1 MKTPSDKKIAFYF
14 VSQEVARADDRWSA
28 RVHFPPGATAS
39 TVLPI
44 EVLDGN
50 EEPVADAV
58 LELFGQRLKVKDG
71 ATSTTYADFIA
82 GVHSTPVWMHRNGK
96 KPVPGELTFG

>member
-39 TVLPI
+39 TVLPNI
-44 EVLDGN
+44 SGVM
-50 EEPVADAV
+50 VAVFA
-58 LELFGQRLKVKDG
+58 
-71 ATSTTYADFIA
+71 S
-82 GVHSTPVWMHRNGK
+82 
-96 KPVPGELTFG
+96 

>member
-14 VSQEVARADDRWSA
+14 VSQEVARTEDRWSA

-44 EVLDGN
+44 EVSIVSNLSGGN
-50 EEPVADAV
+50 TVYIGGGTPSQLKAEDIADLAPKDSLIDLIGV
-58 LELFGQRLKVKDG
+58 SLLLMSSELQV
-71 ATSTTYADFIA
+71 Y
-82 GVHSTPVWMHRNGK
+82 
-96 KPVPGELTFG
+96 

>member
-1 MKTPSDKKIAFYF
+1 MKTPPDKNVAFYF
-14 VSQEVARADDRWSA
+14 VSQEVDPMEDRWSA
-28 RVHFPPGATAS
+28 RVHFPPGAVAE

-58 LELFGQRLKVKDG
+58 LEIFGQRLKVTAG
-71 ATSTTYADFIA
+71 AASTTYAEFIA
-82 GVHSTPVWMHRNGK
+82 GVHSMPVWMHRKGK
-96 KPVPGELTFG
+96 KPVPGVLTFG